1 MCIHIDTLC
10 VAGDSEYPLRVH
22 TAGQIATAALGD
34 LHAYQ
39 AYKKAGNNPKGE
51 EGFAELR
58 QLACGLE
65 QEVGITTYST
75 ALS

>member
-1 MCIHIDTLC
+1 MCIHIDTLR

-39 AYKKAGNNPKGE
+39 AYKKAGNNP